1 MEIHNEHS
9 LMKRA
14 LNIDEQIERLK
25 SNGMIFDNEEKAK
38 EILLDIG
45 YYRFGFYSFPFEEQ
59 YPRLENRN
67 HRLKQGTSFRSV
79 YDLYEFDT
87 RLRRILLNALD
98 RIEVNIRTQITYI
111 ASNHYIDCPTWFC
124 DNRYMSMD
132 FVSTFDEKVYRT
144 LRDNPIIKR
153 HHENHKEDPY
163 APAWKSIEFMTL
175 GNLTSLYR
183 AIKDENVKLRIAKKY
198 RCTTGVF
205 INYLETIRVIRNKC
219 AHGSC
224 IYNLEIPKG
233 IKLKPAQINVDSR
246 HNINGIIGVIY
257 YMLGQISIN
266 RKIELENFITNLMNV
281 SRERTTMEI
290 IRDCTKIDC

>member
-198 RCTTGVF
+198 RCTKF
-205 INYLETIRVIRNKC
+205 
-219 AHGSC
+219 H
-224 IYNLEIPKG
+224 
-233 IKLKPAQINVDSR
+233 
-246 HNINGIIGVIY
+246 
-257 YMLGQISIN
+257 
-266 RKIELENFITNLMNV
+266 
-281 SRERTTMEI
+281 
-290 IRDCTKIDC
+290 